1 VKKNSDFLNKRNK
14 LSKIKFSKENNYFY
28 LKNKMILDENIE
40 KVFRFFETPKNLN
53 LITPSWLNF
62 KIITPVASK
71 TYKDQEIEYKL
82 TLHKITFKWKSKIT
96 EYKKNISFCDKQ
108 IKGPYLFWE
117 HSHLF
122 SKLEEKTL
130 MKDVV
135 KYKVIFGSLT
145 NKLIVKKDL
154 RRIFDYRQKKIQ
166 EIFKK

>member
-1 VKKNSDFLNKRNK
+1 MKKNSDFLNKRNK

-96 EYKKNISFCDKQ
+96 EYKKNISFCDKL
-108 IKGPYLFWE
+108 YF
-117 HSHLF
+117 
-122 SKLEEKTL
+122 
-130 MKDVV
+130 
-135 KYKVIFGSLT
+135 
-145 NKLIVKKDL
+145 
-154 RRIFDYRQKKIQ
+154 
-166 EIFKK
+166 